1 MEVRTIFFNGP
12 KGHRWVTA
20 PVPIKSNILPHTD
33 SISPLDRCLCSASPA
48 FLWFIE
54 CDALHGWQRHGVTPV
69 DDVRKMLRKD
79 IRRRADVPLLTA
91 RVGDC
96 RGRSAGDA

>member
-20 PVPIKSNILPHTD
+20 PVPSIEYPSAQPSSPQTD
-33 SISPLDRCLCSASPA
+33 ACAQDRRRFFGFLNAMCSR
-48 FLWFIE
+48 LE
-54 CDALHGWQRHGVTPV
+54 RHGVTPRRCAEV
-69 DDVRKMLRKD
+69 LRKD

-96 RGRSAGDA
+96 RGRSARDA

>member
-1 MEVRTIFFNGP
+1 MAVRTIFFNGP

-20 PVPIKSNILPHTD
+20 PRTDLIEYKIRYTLQHPHWTD
-33 SISPLDRCLCSASPA
+33 ACAQHRRRFFGIP
-48 FLWFIE
+48 E
-54 CDALHGWQRHGVTPV
+54 CDALQIGAAWGNPRRCTE
-69 DDVRKMLRKD
+69 MLRKD

-96 RGRSAGDA
+96 RGRSAGNA